1 MTDERRETAVGRE
14 TEIIDT
20 FVHLSDTLVDSYDVI
35 DFLHYLTERCVALA
49 DADEAGVM
57 LAAPSGNLQ
66 AVAASSER
74 ARLLELYE
82 LQNRDG
88 PCLDAFR
95 TGRVTVAADLADEH
109 ARWPTFAR
117 HAIDVGFVAVH
128 SVPLRLRDEII
139 GALNLLRSD
148 VGVLS
153 EIDSSLVRALADIA
167 TVGVL
172 QERTIRQSL
181 STATALQNAL
191 TSRIRIEQ
199 AKGILAERDGS
210 TVDEAFERLRRH
222 ARRNQLGITAVAEM
236 VVHGTLDVPG

>member
-1 MTDERRETAVGRE
+1 MTDERRKAPVDRE
-14 TEIIDT
+14 IAIIDT
-20 FVHLSDTLVDSYDVI
+20 FVRLSDTLVDSYDVI

-49 DADEAGVM
+49 DVDEAGVM

-82 LQNRDG
+82 LQNHDG

-95 TGRVTVAADLADEH
+95 TGQVTIAADLTAEH
-109 ARWPTFAR
+109 ERWPTFAR
-117 HAIDVGFVAVH
+117 HALDVGFVAVH
-128 SVPLRLRDEII
+128 SVPLRLRSEVI
-139 GALNLLRSD
+139 GALNLLRSEVGSLPAMD
-148 VGVLS
+148 VA
-153 EIDSSLVRALADIA
+153 LVRALADIA

-172 QERTIRQSL
+172 QERTIRHSQ
-181 STATALQNAL
+181 STATALQTAL

-199 AKGILAERDGS
+199 AKGVLAERDGR
-210 TVDEAFERLRRH
+210 TVDDAFERLRRY

-236 VVHGTLDVPG
+236 VVHGSLDIPG